1 MPSLQTERN
10 ESLKAGI
17 IAALSFAVA
26 DLAFILL
33 NTFVLARQWE
43 SLIPLHVDVGINI
56 FIHGGIG
63 GISGLLFGVTYRYII
78 RDDNN
83 SHLKDGAVL
92 AFGIVRALALLETIM
107 IFTDRFWSWTII
119 LSVTITILI

>member
-1 MPSLQTERN
+1 M
-10 ESLKAGI
+10 
-17 IAALSFAVA
+17 
-26 DLAFILL
+26 D
-33 NTFVLARQWE
+33 
-43 SLIPLHVDVGINI
+43 D
-56 FIHGGIG
+56 
-63 GISGLLFGVTYRYII
+63 YII

-119 LSVTITILI
+119 LSVESIICFAVSEAAPSATARWGLDIALARKLIKPFV